1 MPVSWWMALLL
12 CGAVLVLP
20 ELVAL
25 SYRVEHS
32 LRLWWINR
40 RLERIAR
47 KVYAQLQRE
56 TLEMGL
62 EPLPPFS
69 WAALERRYWREA
81 DD

>member
-32 LRLWWINR
+32 LRLWWIN
-40 RLERIAR
+40 
-47 KVYAQLQRE
+47 
-56 TLEMGL
+56 
-62 EPLPPFS
+62 
-69 WAALERRYWREA
+69 
-81 DD
+81 